1 VFQLSQYKKSYY
13 NIYILKQFRIC
24 GASLL
29 EDIGLNR
36 FIVVL
41 IEKYSITT
49 YFRLSAKTD
58 FWMIGPD
65 DRSPTMQEEITGMR
79 CLEAREKASDA

>member
-1 VFQLSQYKKSYY
+1 
-13 NIYILKQFRIC
+13 LKQFRIC

-41 IEKYSITT
+41 IGKYSIIT
-49 YFRLSAKTD
+49 YFRLTAKKD

-65 DRSPTMQEEITGMR
+65 DRSPTTQEEITGVR
-79 CLEAREKASDA
+79 CLEASEKASDS